1 MGSPPV
7 FLDFC
12 VALCFLFV
20 LSSFYVLCAQWCQ
33 YLWTVHSRLP
43 FRFLLRSFEHHSLHL
58 FLTLYAEYV
67 CFVISKSERKL
78 QAFCFAISM
87 LNRNLQPL
95 CYFMT
100 KSKKKATSFISWHNF
115 VCLYTCILYNG
126 TIVCSLSSV
135 VSGDLYVFL
144 YVIWLLG

>member
-1 MGSPPV
+1 
-7 FLDFC
+7 
-12 VALCFLFV
+12 
-20 LSSFYVLCAQWCQ
+20 VLCCVFCLFCLRSMSCVPNDASISGLSILGC
-33 YLWTVHSRLP
+33 P
-43 FRFLLRSFEHHSLHL
+43 FGFLLCSFEHHSLHL
-58 FLTLYAEYV
+58 FLTLYALEIIEYV

-95 CYFMT
+95 CYFIT
-100 KSKKKATSFISWHNF
+100 KSKKKASSFISWHNF

-144 YVIWLLG
+144 YVN